1 MLKSGK
7 RVLSILLALAMV
19 LGVVTI
25 NNAMPV
31 RAARTEVLYEED
43 FDAATIASLTSAG
56 WSGLSQYEMNSGT
69 LRGRNGNAYYGAAD
83 AFDWTNYTY
92 ETKMTIAT
100 KNAAN
105 TVNGYLGIRF
115 GVNSSGIGLEYGIH
129 YNSSANSFTYRVYDR
144 IN

>member
-7 RVLSILLALAMV
+7 RVLSILLALALV

-43 FDAATIASLTSAG
+43 FDAATIDSLTSNG
-56 WSGLSQYEMNSGT
+56 WSGLSQYEMKSGT
-69 LRGRNGNAYYGAAD
+69 LRGKNGNAYYNFAD
-83 AFDWTNYTY
+83 AFGWTNYTY

-105 TVNGYLGIRF
+105 TVNG
-115 GVNSSGIGLEYGIH
+115 
-129 YNSSANSFTYRVYDR
+129 
-144 IN
+144 